1 MDGGTATSR
10 NEVQVIETLR
20 EEFFPTGILSE
31 SAARELIAQYAPHG
45 RVATAGGIETL
56 LRVIEA
62 AIQSPSLLPAF
73 LIGQLCAAVIA
84 GEGPAF
90 GRRPHFSRAIDAED
104 VRFVRRVLEA
114 AAGAAGMPVSRAEA
128 EALFDLHDAAAAGG
142 CDASF
147 HDLFCKAIANHLIAA
162 SSHAVPPRR
171 EALAAERDLVWVA
184 IGAEQE
190 AWLASHIMRDGR
202 PTAAELRLLGL
213 LGQSPDALDPS
224 VRRLLDFAA

>member
-10 NEVQVIETLR
+10 NEVQVLETLR

-31 SAARELIAQYAPHG
+31 TAARELMAQYAPHG
-45 RVATAGGIETL
+45 RVATSAGIETL

-62 AIQSPSLLPAF
+62 AIQTPSLLPAF

-84 GEGPAF
+84 GEGPAL
-90 GRRPHFSRAIDAED
+90 GRRPHFSRAIDNED
-104 VRFVRRVLEA
+104 VRFLSRVLEA
-114 AAGAAGMPVSRAEA
+114 AGGTAGMPVSRAEA
-128 EALFDLHDAAAAGG
+128 EALFDLHDAAAASGS
-142 CDASF
+142 DSSF

-162 SSHAVPPRR
+162 SGHAVSPRR
-171 EALAAERDLVWVA
+171 EALAAGQDLVWVA
-184 IGAEQE
+184 VGAEEE

-213 LGQSPDALDPS
+213 LGQGQNASDPS
-224 VRRLLDFAA
+224 VRRLVDFAA

>member
-10 NEVQVIETLR
+10 NEDQVLETLR

-31 SAARELIAQYAPHG
+31 TATRELLSQYAPHG
-45 RVATAGGIETL
+45 RVATAAGIETL
-56 LRVIEA
+56 LHVMEA
-62 AIQSPSLLPAF
+62 AIQTPSLLSAF

-84 GEGPAF
+84 GEGPAL

-104 VRFVRRVLEA
+104 VRFLRRILEA
-114 AAGAAGMPVSRAEA
+114 AGGTAGMPVSRAEA

-142 CDASF
+142 SDASF

-162 SSHAVPPRR
+162 SSHAVLPRR
-171 EALAAERDLVWVA
+171 EALAAEKDLVWVA
-184 IGAEQE
+184 IGAEE
-190 AWLASHIMRDGR
+190 VAWLASHIMRDGR

-213 LGQSPDALDPS
+213 LGHGPNASDPS
-224 VRRLLDFAA
+224 VRRLIDFAA